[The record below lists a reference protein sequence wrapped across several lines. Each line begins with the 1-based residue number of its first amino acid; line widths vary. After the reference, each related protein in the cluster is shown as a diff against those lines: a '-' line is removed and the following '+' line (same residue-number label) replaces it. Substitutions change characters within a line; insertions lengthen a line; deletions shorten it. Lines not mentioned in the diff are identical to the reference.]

1 VIEKFSEPFCVIIS
15 AGQHGRFWCDGRAG
29 RGELAFCGVF
39 GAWLFLSGDG
49 QQEAVNDRS

>member
-1 VIEKFSEPFCVIIS
+1 VNEKFSDPFCVIIS